1 VPDGH
6 AGVRG
11 LRAAH
16 VHALNAL
23 AERLRERIA
32 REGPIPFSA
41 FMEAALYDPAD
52 GFYARGARI
61 GPGGTFTTAPVA
73 LPLFARALAHELRLL
88 HEALGRPAP
97 FTLVE
102 VGPGNGVLA
111 ARLREALE
119 DIELR
124 IVLCDRARGMLEQAA
139 AGVPDGQLATLDEL
153 EPVTG
158 AIVTNELHDACPCEL
173 VRWPKEL
180 RVAVGPDRRLR
191 LEEGPD
197 AGSAVVALLAA
208 AGVEPEA
215 GQELAVAPAQAE
227 LHGQLARLLE
237 RGRLFT
243 FDYGEAGPQRYL
255 RPVPRLRSYLAG
267 QPGGDPLAQPGVQD
281 LTCDV
286 DFGAIRAAGEAAGLR
301 TVLDESQAAWLRHHG
316 ALAETA
322 AAPPGSEERLWLQ
335 ALAGE
340 GSAGESFR
348 VLVQER

>member
-1 VPDGH
+1 
-6 AGVRG
+6 
-11 LRAAH
+11 
-16 VHALNAL
+16 
-23 AERLRERIA
+23 
-32 REGPIPFSA
+32 
-41 FMEAALYDPAD
+41 MEAALYDPQD

-73 LPLFARALAHELRLL
+73 LPLFARALAHELREL
-88 HEALGRPAP
+88 HRSLGQPRP

-111 ARLREALE
+111 ARLRQELADLE
-119 DIELR
+119 PR

-139 AGVPDGQLATLDEL
+139 AAVPDGQLATLGEL

-158 AIVTNELHDACPCEL
+158 AIVANELHDASPCEL

-180 RVAVGPDRRLR
+180 RVSVGPDRRPQ
-191 LEEGPD
+191 LEEGPEASD
-197 AGSAVVALLAA
+197 AIRALLAA
-208 AGVEPEA
+208 AGVEPVP
-215 GQELAVAPAQAE
+215 GQELAVSPAQVE
-227 LHGQLARLLE
+227 LQGQLATRLE
-237 RGRLFT
+237 RGQLFV

-255 RPVPRLRSYLAG
+255 RPVPRLRTYLAG

-322 AAPPGSEERLWLQ
+322 AAPAGSEERLWLQ

-348 VLVQER
+348 VLVQERESPSASASSRASAAQRATRPSPAPRAAMNASASTPEPEP

>member
-1 VPDGH
+1 
-6 AGVRG
+6 
-11 LRAAH
+11 
-16 VHALNAL
+16 
-23 AERLRERIA
+23 
-32 REGPIPFSA
+32 
-41 FMEAALYDPAD
+41 
-52 GFYARGARI
+52 
-61 GPGGTFTTAPVA
+61 
-73 LPLFARALAHELRLL
+73 
-88 HEALGRPAP
+88 
-97 FTLVE
+97 
-102 VGPGNGVLA
+102 
-111 ARLREALE
+111 
-119 DIELR
+119 
-124 IVLCDRARGMLEQAA
+124 
-139 AGVPDGQLATLDEL
+139 
-153 EPVTG
+153 
-158 AIVTNELHDACPCEL
+158 
-173 VRWPKEL
+173 
-180 RVAVGPDRRLR
+180 
-191 LEEGPD
+191 
-197 AGSAVVALLAA
+197 VALLEA

-227 LHGQLARLLE
+227 LHGQLAGALE
-237 RGRLFT
+237 RGRLFA

-255 RPVPRLRSYLAG
+255 RPVPRLRTYLAG